1 DFILETIANTNK
13 GIDYVLENDIKLKDT
28 VVVDLDDQ
36 DFKTLNVHMDYW
48 GLFEKVTATSQ
59 IKSNRF
65 RKIAL
70 VGASQPEMDRMA
82 LYLEDQNKPL
92 VVVGNTKIKGLAYV
106 PKQGVRT
113 GNISGH
119 SYYGDQLVYGQ
130 TRISKEL
137 YKPLKGTFDH
147 IKNMSSAIDA
157 IDTNQFLD
165 LKTLKI
171 HQNSFFDPVQVIY
184 SLDNISLSEVSLT
197 GHILVQ
203 SKTKITVD
211 ASAMLK

>member
-1 DFILETIANTNK
+1 
-13 GIDYVLENDIKLKDT
+13 
-28 VVVDLDDQ
+28 
-36 DFKTLNVHMDYW
+36 
-48 GLFEKVTATSQ
+48 
-59 IKSNRF
+59 
-65 RKIAL
+65 
-70 VGASQPEMDRMA
+70 
-82 LYLEDQNKPL
+82 
-92 VVVGNTKIKGLAYV
+92 
-106 PKQGVRT
+106 
-113 GNISGH
+113 H

-211 ASAMLK
+211 ASAMLKDVILIAPIIAIKDESKGILQAFATKEITIG